1 MPNEILHGAL
11 WCIQKNM
18 NLIKIFLVITI
29 LFFCFTTT
37 IVAQSETVDLKML
50 DITDTVKFENK
61 VAIFSFDKAELV
73 AYAEETKQ
81 SDSIKYYNC
90 KSEINFLLSLNEKVT
105 ESTIQNLASK
115 KSNVKPSLI
124 IYKDSLFKTFL
135 IEEFLQKI
143 LETGNVAIFHKNRN
157 FNIQSVLIKQ
167 PWVSHFD
174 IFQTFINDDSRNLL
188 FERKILM
195 VPR

>member
-1 MPNEILHGAL
+1 
-11 WCIQKNM
+11 M